1 MNNRLLIR
9 IAVSLLK
16 ARLGQTIVAA
26 IGVMFGIGMFI
37 ALVSFMTGL
46 NQMLDNLTITR
57 TPHIR
62 LYKEIRPSREQP
74 VELSPRFRDHA
85 NFVRS
90 VKPKDDGRDIRNSR
104 AILRTLAKDS
114 RVYDVAP
121 KVLTPVFLNIGGI
134 ETSAVINGID
144 PVTEEKLFP
153 VGDYLLSGSMNDLA
167 TVHNSIIIGKG
178 IAAKLLINPGDRIRV
193 TTAQGDQALLKVVG
207 IIQFGLA
214 EIDDVQSYTSIQTC
228 RNLLGKPTTYVTDL
242 EVKLYD
248 LDLAPAMARQ
258 YARVF
263 DVEAMDIQTA
273 NAQFETGS
281 NVRSIISY
289 AVGVTLLV
297 VAGFGIYNILNMLIY
312 EKMDAIAILKATG
325 FSGTDVR
332 RIFLFLSMIIGV
344 TGGAA
349 GLTLGYVMSVIIS
362 HIPFEATSLP
372 TIKTFPVNFAAVY
385 YFIGTTFAL
394 AATYLAGLFPAL
406 KAGKIDPVQIIR
418 GK

>member
-1 MNNRLLIR
+1 MNNRLLLR
-9 IAVSLLK
+9 IAFSLLK
-16 ARLGQTIVAA
+16 ARLGQTIVAG

-74 VELSPRFRDHA
+74 VELSPRFRDHT

-90 VKPKDDGRDIRNSR
+90 IKPKDDGRDIRNSQS
-104 AILRTLAKDS
+104 ILHALAKDP

-121 KVLTPVFLNIGGI
+121 KVLTPVFFNIGGI

-167 TVHNSIIIGKG
+167 TIHNSIIIGHG
-178 IAAKLLINPGDRIRV
+178 IAAKMLIRPGDRIRV

-242 EVKLYD
+242 EVKLHD
-248 LDLAPAMARQ
+248 LSLAPAMARQ
-258 YARVF
+258 YSRLF

-297 VAGFGIYNILNMLIY
+297 VAGFGIY
-312 EKMDAIAILKATG
+312 
-325 FSGTDVR
+325 
-332 RIFLFLSMIIGV
+332 
-344 TGGAA
+344 
-349 GLTLGYVMSVIIS
+349 
-362 HIPFEATSLP
+362 
-372 TIKTFPVNFAAVY
+372 
-385 YFIGTTFAL
+385 
-394 AATYLAGLFPAL
+394 
-406 KAGKIDPVQIIR
+406 
-418 GK
+418 